1 MEGILEDLLDER
13 EILASFDVKP
23 IAAAVGYGFVK
34 DCSET
39 YLKIPL
45 STHDPLPLLADRLN
59 LVVTLNRRQQ
69 DIRPTLRY
77 RYIYDM
83 ICRDELDI
91 SKENQRCQNEWNA
104 C

>member
-1 MEGILEDLLDER
+1 MDLLG
-13 EILASFDVKP
+13 
-23 IAAAVGYGFVK
+23 IAQRL
-34 DCSET
+34 
-39 YLKIPL
+39 YLKTPL

>member
-1 MEGILEDLLDER
+1 MWGILGDLLDEKK
-13 EILASFDVKP
+13 ILASFDVNP
-23 IAAAVGYGFVK
+23 IAEAVGCGFAR